1 MQLAI
6 CDDEKEIR
14 ELYAEKIKHFY
25 PDADLV
31 QYRSGEEL
39 LIAYRK
45 PDILLLDIQMPGNGN
60 CETAARE
67 LQRDGNHF
75 CQRPG
80 GVCVSGIRRGGVS
93 LSGEAL

>member
-45 PDILLLDIQMPGNGN
+45 PDILLTFRCLA
-60 CETAARE
+60 ETEWKLRNSCAGAAKRW
-67 LQRDGNHF
+67 
-75 CQRPG
+75 
-80 GVCVSGIRRGGVS
+80 
-93 LSGEAL
+93 